1 MKHRL
6 VAVGKRVTPLRPHR
20 SRRALQ
26 AHRAAGASAGP
37 LLRARGLSGAD
48 PRCSQD
54 AGGDL
59 QATFEGLRA
68 RGYPETMVER
78 AREGLKKGAE
88 IFAPFVVLLWR
99 EARCSVRHVESDDL
113 PRGSRTAPLPHA
125 RQASNRRRR
134 PMR

>member
-1 MKHRL
+1 ML
-6 VAVGKRVTPLRPHR
+6 P
-20 SRRALQ
+20 RR
-26 AHRAAGASAGP
+26 
-37 LLRARGLSGAD
+37 RGD
-48 PRCSQD
+48 P
-54 AGGDL
+54 

-113 PRGSRTAPLPHA
+113 PGDRGPPRSLTPV
-125 RQASNRRRR
+125 R
-134 PMR
+134 PATGGAGR